1 MAGVA
6 NRWQWPE
13 WGPDGDELFYVSSNG
28 DFIATSVQT
37 EPTFS
42 VGTEQRLFETEQFY
56 FGPQDGYAESLD
68 GDQFL
73 MMKTGGVRAYAEGI
87 SPVRPHTNVVQDW
100 FQELA
105 QRVPPQ

>member
-1 MAGVA
+1 VAGVA
-6 NRWQWPE
+6 SRWQWPE

-56 FGPQDGYAESLD
+56 FGPQDGYQL
-68 GDQFL
+68 L
-73 MMKTGGVRAYAEGI
+73 MMKTGGVNADAEGI
-87 SPVRPHTNVVQDW
+87 SPVRPHINVVQDW

-105 QRVPPQ
+105 QRVPTQ